1 VGDAEALL
9 AAVDAD
15 PPDVC
20 IVDIRMPPT
29 NTPRAP
35 GGAAPARAPPRGG
48 RPRPLPVRRNPVRD
62 RAPGPRCRRVGY
74 LLKDR
79 VGDVSELLAAVR
91 SVVAGRSVID
101 PTVVSR
107 LVGRR
112 RQADPMETLTARER
126 EVLEQMAEGRSNRAI
141 GERLFLSPRR
151 WRPTSRRSSPSSAS
165 RTRGRQRRCSRCSPG
180 CAATARRCRR
190 SRTASHDEDQ
200 GTPARSGRARRRRSA
215 CGPRRRPRPRGRG
228 PCPGR

>member
-1 VGDAEALL
+1 MGDAEALL

-29 NTPRAP
+29 NTTEGLQAALHLRVHHP
-35 GGAAPARAPPRGG
+35 GVAVLVLSQYVETRFAIELLARGADG
-48 RPRPLPVRRNPVRD
+48 L
-62 RAPGPRCRRVGY
+62 GY

-141 GERLFLSPRR
+141 GERLFLSPKTVEAHVSAIFSKLGIEDTADDNRR
-151 WRPTSRRSSPSSAS
+151 VLSVLTWL
-165 RTRGRQRRCSRCSPG
+165 RGDSEKVQ
-180 CAATARRCRR
+180 A
-190 SRTASHDEDQ
+190 
-200 GTPARSGRARRRRSA
+200 
-215 CGPRRRPRPRGRG
+215 
-228 PCPGR
+228 

>member
-1 VGDAEALL
+1 MRVILADDSVLLREGLARMLSESGFEVVAQVGDAEALL
-9 AAVDAD
+9 ATVDAD

-29 NTPRAP
+29 NTTEGLQAALHLRVHHPEVAVLVLSQYVETRYAMELLAQ
-35 GGAAPARAPPRGG
+35 GADG
-48 RPRPLPVRRNPVRD
+48 
-62 RAPGPRCRRVGY
+62 VGY

-79 VGDVSELLAAVR
+79 VGDIAELLAALR

-141 GERLFLSPRR
+141 GERLFLSPKTVEAHVSAIFSKLGIEDTADDNRR
-151 WRPTSRRSSPSSAS
+151 VLSVLTWL
-165 RTRGRQRRCSRCSPG
+165 RGDGGEAQ
-180 CAATARRCRR
+180 A
-190 SRTASHDEDQ
+190 
-200 GTPARSGRARRRRSA
+200 
-215 CGPRRRPRPRGRG
+215 
-228 PCPGR
+228 

>member
-1 VGDAEALL
+1 MRVILADDSVLLREGLARMLVESGFEVVAQVGDAEALL

-29 NTPRAP
+29 NTTEGLEAALHLRLHHP
-35 GGAAPARAPPRGG
+35 GVAVLVLSQYVETRYAMELLAQGADG
-48 RPRPLPVRRNPVRD
+48 
-62 RAPGPRCRRVGY
+62 VGY

-79 VGDVSELLAAVR
+79 VGDVAELLAALR

-112 RQADPMETLTARER
+112 RRADPVETLSARER
-126 EVLEQMAEGRSNRAI
+126 EVLELMAEGRSNRAI
-141 GERLFLSPRR
+141 GERLSLSPKTVEAHVSTIFSKLGIEGTADDNRR
-151 WRPTSRRSSPSSAS
+151 VLSVLTWL
-165 RTRGRQRRCSRCSPG
+165 RGDSG
-180 CAATARRCRR
+180 
-190 SRTASHDEDQ
+190 
-200 GTPARSGRARRRRSA
+200 PA
-215 CGPRRRPRPRGRG
+215 
-228 PCPGR
+228 

>member
-1 VGDAEALL
+1 MRVILADDSVLLREGLARMLVESGFEVVAQVGDAVALL

-29 NTPRAP
+29 NTTEGLVAALHLRVHHPRVAVLVLSQYVETRYAMELLAQ
-35 GGAAPARAPPRGG
+35 GADG
-48 RPRPLPVRRNPVRD
+48 
-62 RAPGPRCRRVGY
+62 VGY

-79 VGDVSELLAAVR
+79 VGDVSELLAALR

-112 RQADPMETLTARER
+112 RRADPVETLSARER
-126 EVLEQMAEGRSNRAI
+126 EVLELMAEGRSNRAI
-141 GERLFLSPRR
+141 GERLFLSPKTVETHVSTIFSKLGIEDTADDNRR
-151 WRPTSRRSSPSSAS
+151 VLSVLTWL
-165 RTRGRQRRCSRCSPG
+165 RGDG
-180 CAATARRCRR
+180 
-190 SRTASHDEDQ
+190 D
-200 GTPARSGRARRRRSA
+200 GTQP
-215 CGPRRRPRPRGRG
+215 
-228 PCPGR
+228 

>member
-1 VGDAEALL
+1 MRVILADDSILLREGLARMLSESGFEVVAQVGDAEALL
-9 AAVDAD
+9 ATVDAD

-29 NTPRAP
+29 NTTEGLQAALHLRVHHPEVAVLVLSQYVETRYAMELLAQ
-35 GGAAPARAPPRGG
+35 GADG
-48 RPRPLPVRRNPVRD
+48 
-62 RAPGPRCRRVGY
+62 VGY

-79 VGDVSELLAAVR
+79 VGDIAELLAALR

-112 RQADPMETLTARER
+112 RQADPMETLSARER

-141 GERLFLSPRR
+141 GERLFLSPKTVEAHVSAIFSKLGIEDTADDNRR
-151 WRPTSRRSSPSSAS
+151 VLSVLTWL
-165 RTRGRQRRCSRCSPG
+165 RGDGGEAQ
-180 CAATARRCRR
+180 A
-190 SRTASHDEDQ
+190 
-200 GTPARSGRARRRRSA
+200 
-215 CGPRRRPRPRGRG
+215 
-228 PCPGR
+228 

>member
-1 VGDAEALL
+1 MRVILADDSVLLREGLARMLSESGFEVVAQVGNAEALL

-29 NTPRAP
+29 NTTEGLQAALHLRVHHP
-35 GGAAPARAPPRGG
+35 GVAVLVLSQYVETRFAIELLARGADG
-48 RPRPLPVRRNPVRD
+48 
-62 RAPGPRCRRVGY
+62 VGY

-141 GERLFLSPRR
+141 GERLFLSPKTVEAHVSAIFSKLGIEDTADDNRR
-151 WRPTSRRSSPSSAS
+151 VLSVLTWL
-165 RTRGRQRRCSRCSPG
+165 RGDSEKVQ
-180 CAATARRCRR
+180 A
-190 SRTASHDEDQ
+190 
-200 GTPARSGRARRRRSA
+200 
-215 CGPRRRPRPRGRG
+215 
-228 PCPGR
+228 